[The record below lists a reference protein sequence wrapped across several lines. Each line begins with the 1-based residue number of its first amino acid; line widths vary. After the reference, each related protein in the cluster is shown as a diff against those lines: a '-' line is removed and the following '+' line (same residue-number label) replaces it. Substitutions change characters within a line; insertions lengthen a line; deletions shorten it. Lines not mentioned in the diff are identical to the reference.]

1 MEGHH
6 QRSMRILTIATA
18 AALAMATVAT
28 ATASDVQY
36 ECTTNGAGNW
46 KIVASGPVSTQCPNL
61 PVRACTEIQYAISPQ
76 LGRAADHV
84 AVLVDHAMSVIPPQ
98 ASYLSSP
105 CDGDSVT
112 GIGIRDCSTQA
123 VRMNKDA
130 TTQTYNLFVEGAASA
145 TGKSIV
151 IKKGTVIEECS
162 IVSLAPSTCDPKSQQ
177 AAKETFQFEDC
188 LVEIEIDPCTGE
200 PGDATVLSG
209 DCAIDSGPIES
220 LQLVINGTTQNVTV
234 GKGWISS
241 GENSCTT
248 TLYLGRKYTT
258 CTCKDASDCTV
269 KNSNGQFICGTP
281 CPRL

>member
-1 MEGHH
+1 MAGHH
-6 QRSMRILTIATA
+6 QRSMGIFTIAMA
-18 AALAMATVAT
+18 AALTMVTVVT

-36 ECTTNGAGNW
+36 QCTTNGAGNW
-46 KIVASGPVSTQCPNL
+46 NIVALGPFSTQCPNL
-61 PVRACTEIQYAISPQ
+61 PLRECTEIQYTITPRFGKAV
-76 LGRAADHV
+76 DHV
-84 AVLVDHAMSVIPPQ
+84 AVLVDHAMSVVPPQ
-98 ASYLSSP
+98 ASYLSLA

-112 GIGIRDCSTQA
+112 NMGIRDCSTQA
-123 VRMNKDA
+123 LRMNKDS

-151 IKKGTVIEECS
+151 VKKGTLIEECQ
-162 IVSLAPSTCDPKSQQ
+162 IASLAPSTCDPKAQQ

-188 LVEIEIDPCTGE
+188 LVQIELDPCTGQ
-200 PGDATVLSG
+200 PGDATVLTG

-241 GENSCTT
+241 GDNSCTT
-248 TLYLGRKYTT
+248 TLYLGKKYTT

-269 KNSNGQFICGTP
+269 KNSNGQFICGSP